1 MTFSGNKRWR
11 ILHIGIVTS
20 LLSCSASP
28 GGQCKTSE
36 TGTKAPAQLSDVC
49 REQQTAAIDDYN
61 NGRMKYYLFGMAGP
75 SKKYMQKLK
84 ELRIQV
90 VAKGCVMEEQY
101 TCYNAFIDSI
111 MLSKHNIIVSG
122 IK

>member
-1 MTFSGNKRWR
+1 MAFSNNGGWK
-11 ILHIGIVTS
+11 IVHIGMLAC

-28 GGQCKTSE
+28 GNQCKTSE
-36 TGTKAPAQLSDVC
+36 TGTNSPGKLSDVC
-49 REQQTAAIDDYN
+49 RRQQSAAVDDYN
-61 NGRMKYYLFGMAGP
+61 NGRMKYYFFGMAGP
-75 SKKYMQKLK
+75 SKQYTQKLK

-90 VAKGCVMEEQY
+90 VTKGCVMEEQY

-111 MLSKHNIIVSG
+111 MLSKHNIIVSA